1 MFCSILSR
9 PLGASLVLLVGLGFL
24 PVASHAQTTE
34 PTSTE
39 RVQIDVITTGLNYP
53 WALTFLPDGRMLIT
67 ERTGQLRLVTQDGVL
82 LDRRVPGLPDIY
94 VSGQGG
100 LQDIALAPDF
110 TTSQRVF
117 FSYSCGTDSANHLC
131 LASAR
136 FVDDSLSEVQEI
148 FRTQPAKAGSAHYGG
163 RMAFLPDQTLLLTTG
178 DGFDYREQA
187 QNRTNTLGKIVRVEQ
202 DGSIP
207 NDNPFLD
214 QPEAAPELYSLGHRN
229 PQGIVYDPITQQVI
243 SHEHGPRGGDEVN
256 RIQAGNNYGWP
267 IVTTGLDYTGA
278 LVTPFQERPGL
289 QAPLWSWTPSIAPSG
304 LAVYTGDLFPQ
315 WRGHL
320 FVTAL
325 AGKALH
331 RLQWTGNQILT
342 EERLL
347 VNLDERLRDVRVG
360 PDSAIYVLTDSA
372 DGRLLRLTP
381 N

>member
-1 MFCSILSR
+1 MVWSMILRRSF
-9 PLGASLVLLVGLGFL
+9 LLMVLLTSLSQAQNIESA
-24 PVASHAQTTE
+24 ASDRLQT
-34 PTSTE
+34 
-39 RVQIDVITTGLNYP
+39 DVITSGLNYP
-53 WALTFLPDGRMLIT
+53 WALAFLPDGRMLVT

-100 LQDIALAPDF
+100 LHDIALAPDF
-110 TTSQRVF
+110 ATSQRIF
-117 FSYSCGTDSANHLC
+117 FSYSCGVEAANHLC

-136 FVDDSLSEVQEI
+136 FSNDGLSDVREI
-148 FRTQPAKAGSAHYGG
+148 FRTQPARAGSAHYGG

-178 DGFDYREQA
+178 DGFDYRERA
-187 QNRTNTLGKIVRVEQ
+187 QDLTSTLGKIVRIEQ
-202 DGSIP
+202 DGSTP
-207 NDNPFLD
+207 TDNPFLN
-214 QPEAAPELYSLGHRN
+214 QPQAAPELYSLGHRN

-256 RIQAGNNYGWP
+256 RIQAGINYGWP

-278 LVTPFQERPGL
+278 LVTPFRQRAGMVD
-289 QAPLWSWTPSIAPSG
+289 PLWAWTPSIAPSG
-304 LAVYTGDLFPQ
+304 LAIYNGDLFPT

-320 FVTAL
+320 LVTAL

-331 RLQWTGNQILT
+331 RLQWNGNQILT

-360 PDSAIYVLTDSA
+360 PDGAIYVLTDSA
-372 DGRLLRLTP
+372 EGRLLRLTP
-381 N
+381 RIE